1 MKKFS
6 FFLFWSLKFLKFFFN
21 FFSIQNFFSNYF
33 FPIQI
38 AFHRSKRHAS
48 LVIFKNP
55 FWNWYWNF
63 LSNPSDV
70 TPIGGFLFSFH
81 FMVFGFPA
89 TFFRTSFSLQKSFP
103 ISPNVFLLTLQ
114 PLNSSFV
121 VPNCLS
127 KCPIWQQIFCPTIL
141 WWVHNRN
148 FCGCTFGCEHFT
160 SARNLRQD
168 YNCEPSFCSEFLL
181 QN

>member
-6 FFLFWSLKFLKFFFN
+6 FFLFWSLQFFKFFSI

-70 TPIGGFLFSFH
+70 TLIGGFLFSFH

-89 TFFRTSFSLQKSFP
+89 PFFRTSFSLQK
-103 ISPNVFLLTLQ
+103 ISQFLQKFFCWLFQLWPLHLWFQIALENVQFG
-114 PLNSSFV
+114 
-121 VPNCLS
+121 S
-127 KCPIWQQIFCPTIL
+127 KF
-141 WWVHNRN
+141 
-148 FCGCTFGCEHFT
+148 FG
-160 SARNLRQD
+160 L
-168 YNCEPSFCSEFLL
+168 
-181 QN
+181 